1 MRFLADESCDFSVV
15 RALRSADHDVVA
27 IAEVSPRE
35 EDDAVMERAARGGRI
50 LLTEDKDFGQ
60 LVYAKLQKTGG
71 VIFIRFP
78 ARVRRSLPATVVEVV
93 RRRGQ
98 RLIGSFTVLQP
109 GRVRTGPRP
118 SPTFSTHL
126 DNCQFSQ
133 VNVRQVRVNW
143 SAENLKVVV
152 V

>member
-15 RALRSADHDVVA
+15 RALRSADHDVLA

-35 EDDAVMERAARGGRI
+35 EDAAVMERAARGGRI

-60 LVYAKLQKTGG
+60 LVYAKMQKTGG

-109 GRVRTGPRP
+109 GRVRTGPRA
-118 SPTFSTHL
+118 
-126 DNCQFSQ
+126 
-133 VNVRQVRVNW
+133 RGRG
-143 SAENLKVVV
+143 
-152 V
+152 